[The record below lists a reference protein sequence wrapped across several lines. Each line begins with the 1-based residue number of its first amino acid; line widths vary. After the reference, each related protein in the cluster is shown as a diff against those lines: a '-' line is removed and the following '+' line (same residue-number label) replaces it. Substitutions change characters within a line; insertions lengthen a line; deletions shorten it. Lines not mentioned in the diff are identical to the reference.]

1 MHSMLHSPVPIIQYK
16 WHLTFAIVAA
26 IRKQRRRD
34 LVVVVVLVD
43 TIAAVVVVVVV
54 VLMAEALVLLGVD
67 VVEMEEVVDLIPTRG
82 YKGARFLR
90 TWDVTTCRREFLL

>member
-1 MHSMLHSPVPIIQYK
+1 
-16 WHLTFAIVAA
+16 
-26 IRKQRRRD
+26 
-34 LVVVVVLVD
+34 
-43 TIAAVVVVVVV
+43 
-54 VLMAEALVLLGVD
+54 MAEALVLLGVD